1 MEFAIIYADPPW
13 DYKGQLQ
20 HNGKGSKNT
29 GGATMHYATMK
40 LSELKRLELNPLC
53 AKDCLL
59 FMWVTSTHLDQGI
72 ELMKAW
78 GFEYKTVA
86 FAWDKVHPNPG
97 YYTLSQ
103 VELCLVG
110 KRGKIPRP
118 RGARNVRQFVS
129 EKKTRHSG
137 KPEEVRKRI
146 EQMFPKQQKL
156 ELFARSPTPGWS
168 TWGNEVTSDITL
180 NWSEKQ

>member
-1 MEFAIIYADPPW
+1 
-13 DYKGQLQ
+13 
-20 HNGKGSKNT
+20 
-29 GGATMHYATMK
+29 
-40 LSELKRLELNPLC
+40 
-53 AKDCLL
+53 
-59 FMWVTSTHLDQGI
+59 
-72 ELMKAW
+72 MKAW

-86 FAWDKVHPNPG
+86 FAWDKVNPNPG

-110 KRGKIPRP
+110 KRGMIPKP

-146 EQMFPKQQKL
+146 EQMKSDFLSTVSHELRTPLTSIAGALGLLAGGAFGPFPPGVQQMLEIAFKNSQHLSYLINDLLDMDKL
-156 ELFARSPTPGWS
+156 LAGKMILTLQAQPLMPLIDRSLRE
-168 TWGNEVTSDITL
+168 N
-180 NWSEKQ
+180 Q